1 VAAFPIKGRV
11 ASLGKGAAMIRSPL
25 ISHVVSFGAALLAAF
40 IVVVAFPN
48 WHGPWTRLVAAYDVF
63 ALCLLAWYWLVA
75 LQRDARGAGRRAA
88 MEDPGRNVI
97 VVLVVASVAFGFFSG
112 LEILGRRS
120 LDGDPHRAFLYAIG
134 LSAVV
139 LGWFLIHTVFLF
151 RYARLYYGD
160 HDRDNKSDGGLIFPG
175 GREPNDLD
183 FAYFSF
189 VIGMTFQV
197 SDVQI
202 SSPAIRKLALAHGL
216 ISFAYNT
223 SILALVVNV
232 VAGLLH

>member
-1 VAAFPIKGRV
+1 V
-11 ASLGKGAAMIRSPL
+11 IRSPL
-25 ISHVVSFGAALLAAF
+25 ISHVVSFGVALFAAA
-40 IVVVAFPN
+40 IVVVTFPD
-48 WHGPWTRLVAAYDVF
+48 WHGPWTRLVAGFDVF
-63 ALCLLAWYWLVA
+63 ALCVLAWYWLIV
-75 LQRDARGAGRRAA
+75 LQRDAKGSSRRAA
-88 MEDPGRNVI
+88 REDPGRNV
-97 VVLVVASVAFGFFSG
+97 VVIMVIASVAFGFFSG
-112 LEILGRRS
+112 LEILGRKS
-120 LDGDPHRAFLYAIG
+120 LEGDPHRAFLYAIG
-134 LSAVV
+134 LGAVV

-160 HDRDNKSDGGLIFPG
+160 RDHDRQSDGGLLFPG

-202 SSPAIRKLALAHGL
+202 TSPTIRKLALAHGL

>member
-1 VAAFPIKGRV
+1 
-11 ASLGKGAAMIRSPL
+11 MIRNPL
-25 ISHVVSFGAALLAAF
+25 ISHIVCFGVALLAAA
-40 IVVVAFPN
+40 IVFAIFPD
-48 WHGPWTRLVAAYDVF
+48 WHGPWTRLVAAFDVF
-63 ALCLLAWYWLVA
+63 ALCVLAWYWLIV
-75 LQRDARGAGRRAA
+75 LQRDSAGVGRRAA
-88 MEDPGRNVI
+88 MEDPGRNV
-97 VVLVVASVAFGFFSG
+97 VVVMVIASVAFGFFSG
-112 LEILGRRS
+112 LEILGRGS
-120 LDGDPHRAFLYAIG
+120 LEGDPHRAVLYAIA

-160 HDRDNKSDGGLIFPG
+160 RDHDRKSDGGLTFPG

-189 VIGMTFQV
+189 VVGMTFQV

-202 SSPAIRKLALAHGL
+202 TSPTIRKLVLAHGL

>member
-1 VAAFPIKGRV
+1 
-11 ASLGKGAAMIRSPL
+11 MIRSPM
-25 ISHVVSFGAALLAAF
+25 ISHIVSFGAALLAAA
-40 IVVVAFPN
+40 IVGFSFPN
-48 WHGPWTRLVAAYDVF
+48 WHGPWTRFAAAYDVF
-63 ALCLLAWYWLVA
+63 ALCLLAWYWLIA
-75 LQRDARGAGRRAA
+75 FQRDAQGAGRRAA

-97 VVLVVASVAFGFFSG
+97 VVLVVLSVAFGFGSA
-112 LEILGRRS
+112 LEILGRMS
-120 LDGDPHRAFLYAIG
+120 LEGDPHRVLMYAIG
-134 LSAVV
+134 LGAVV

-160 HDRDNKSDGGLIFPG
+160 RDHDRKSDGGLIFPG

-189 VIGMTFQV
+189 VLGMTFQV

-202 SSPAIRKLALAHGL
+202 TSPSIRKLALAHGL
-216 ISFAYNT
+216 ISFGYNT

-232 VAGLLH
+232 LAGLLH